1 MHVPDFTL
9 SAGPVMATPRT
20 QQALG
25 SPIIYHYDPSFMDTF
40 RSTERKAAEV
50 FRTQNDIVLMQ
61 GEAILA
67 LEATARSLVTPG
79 MKILSLVQ
87 GVFGKGTGY
96 WLRDLGAEVH
106 ELEVGYHE
114 AVDPEQV
121 RQYLEKNP
129 DTEMIA
135 MVHSETPS
143 GTVTDCSVIG
153 PLAREFGLLTM
164 VDAVSSVGGLEFATD
179 DWGIDVAVTGA
190 QKCLGGPAGI
200 GLVSVSDRAWEVMLA
215 NPHAPRDSYLSLIDW
230 KIKWKEEGRFPFTPS
245 VSDIYG
251 VESVLDQVLEEGL
264 EASIAR
270 HSASAAVT
278 RAGAVAMGLELW
290 PASVAISADCLTAV
304 RLPEGVNDVELRTH
318 IRSKY
323 GVMLSSGQ
331 GAGNLMRIAHMGPS
345 ARGLYPIVGLSALGQ
360 GLKDMG
366 VSLDV
371 GSGIDEAMKTL
382 ADQNK

>member
-1 MHVPDFTL
+1 
-9 SAGPVMATPRT
+9 
-20 QQALG
+20 
-25 SPIIYHYDPSFMDTF
+25 
-40 RSTERKAAEV
+40 
-50 FRTQNDIVLMQ
+50 
-61 GEAILA
+61 
-67 LEATARSLVTPG
+67 
-79 MKILSLVQ
+79 VQ
-87 GVFGKGTGY
+87 GVFGKGTGF